1 MSQKCNVLLTGD
13 RIKVAFIFG
22 FLVFLNSCNS
32 TPLDTES
39 TLKLT
44 RVTTGWLDVGLDDLG
59 RNKIVP
65 TISFSLENI
74 SDSDIRT
81 LQLMGVF
88 RRCQGI
94 VEEASSSL
102 NEISPADEKAG
113 TCAGEITEWDN
124 ALVRAVGREGLDPGQ
139 ATDPITMESRLGYTG
154 EQSRAEMLQH
164 RQFIDA
170 KIELFVKHRSDSWT
184 KLTESPIDRQL
195 LTQ

>member
-1 MSQKCNVLLTGD
+1 MYQKCNAFLIDCRT
-13 RIKVAFIFG
+13 KFAFIFV
-22 FLVFLNSCNS
+22 FFVFLSSCSS
-32 TPLDTES
+32 TPLDPQRTF
-39 TLKLT
+39 KLT
-44 RVTTGWLDVGLDDLG
+44 GVTTGWLDVGLDDLG

-74 SDSDIRT
+74 SNSDVRT

-88 RRCQGI
+88 RRCETA
-94 VEEASSSL
+94 VEDGDSSL
-102 NEISPADEKAG
+102 KQGSPADEMAG

-139 ATDPITMESRLGYTG
+139 NTGPITMESRLGYTG
-154 EQSRAEMLQH
+154 EQSRNEMLQH

-170 KIELFVKHRSDSWT
+170 KVELFIKHRSDPWI